1 MDSSDASFAG
11 KTSNLRM
18 VSLFCG
24 CGGFDLG
31 VKGGFDYL
39 GHHYGEN
46 GVDIVFAN
54 DIDAAAA
61 KMYQANFGQVPDLR
75 DINEIDSSKI
85 PSQRKAGVCSGKTDQ
100 YGRSSDDNLGC
111 FFPPDMSS
119 R

>member
-1 MDSSDASFAG
+1 MDSSDASSAG

-46 GVDIVFAN
+46 LSLIH
-54 DIDAAAA
+54 I
-61 KMYQANFGQVPDLR
+61 
-75 DINEIDSSKI
+75 
-85 PSQRKAGVCSGKTDQ
+85 
-100 YGRSSDDNLGC
+100 
-111 FFPPDMSS
+111 
-119 R
+119 